1 MKRKLNL
8 NKLNNKKHI
17 NISSKDALK
26 DVVPFK
32 WSNEI
37 LEGKKKIIVV

>member
-1 MKRKLNL
+1 MRKLNL

-32 WSNEI
+32 WSYW
-37 LEGKKKIIVV
+37 KVKRK

>member
-8 NKLNNKKHI
+8 NKLKNGGHI
-17 NISSKDALK
+17 GISSKEALR
-26 DVVPFK
+26 DIVLFD

-37 LEGKKKIIVV
+37 LEGKKKIIIK

>member
-8 NKLNNKKHI
+8 DKLKNSEHVGV
-17 NISSKDALK
+17 SSKEALR
-26 DVVPFK
+26 DIISFD

-37 LEGKKKIIVV
+37 LEGKKKIIIK

>member
-8 NKLNNKKHI
+8 DKLKNREHI
-17 NISSKDALK
+17 GVSSEEVLREII
-26 DVVPFK
+26 PFK

-37 LEGKKKIIVV
+37 LEGKKKVIVV